1 MLYVAISASLLY
13 REDGGRFLVGS
24 IMDVTERKEQAAHLR
39 ERADDAEREAQ
50 SKSELLSA
58 LRDKL
63 ALIEQQHQQILD
75 LSAPVLDI
83 WDGVLALPLIGTLD
97 PSRAQTVAERVL
109 EAVVRHRARTV
120 LLDLTGAAR
129 LDEQSAQIMLR
140 LVRAIRLL
148 GARAM
153 LTGLG
158 PDAAQVLTSLG
169 LDLSELTA
177 LRSLKEGLHAAVA
190 R

>member
-1 MLYVAISASLLY
+1 MLFRS
-13 REDGGRFLVGS
+13 
-24 IMDVTERKEQAAHLR
+24 
-39 ERADDAEREAQ
+39 
-50 SKSELLSA
+50 
-58 LRDKL
+58 
-63 ALIEQQHQQILD
+63 
-75 LSAPVLDI
+75 I

-97 PSRAQTVAERVL
+97 PGRAQTVAERVL
-109 EAVVRHRARTV
+109 EAVVKHRARTV

-158 PDAAQVLTSLG
+158 PEAAQVLTSLG